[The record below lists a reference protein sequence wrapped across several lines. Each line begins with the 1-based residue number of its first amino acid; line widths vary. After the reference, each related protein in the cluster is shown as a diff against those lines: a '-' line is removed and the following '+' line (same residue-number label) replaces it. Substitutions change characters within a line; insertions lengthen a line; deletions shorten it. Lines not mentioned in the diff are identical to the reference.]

1 MQTGVLPPEP
11 GIDDR
16 VRVMSRHLDL
26 MVEVFGER
34 HGCVMFRKIGPW
46 YAKRFGPANE
56 FSKKI
61 VRMESRAQYL
71 EIVDAYLRWR
81 RQFCDESGQLLPRY
95 QLAPMVA
102 SFMREADDS
111 DGPASIRR
119 EAIPVPKGPVEVW

>member
-1 MQTGVLPPEP
+1 METGVLPPEP

-56 FSKKI
+56 FSKRI
-61 VRMESRAQYL
+61 VRLESRDQYL
-71 EIVDAYLRWR
+71 EIVAGYLAWR
-81 RQFCDESGQLLPRY
+81 RQFCDDSGELLPRY
-95 QLAPMVA
+95 RLAPMVA
-102 SFMREADDS
+102 SFMREDEGAET
-111 DGPASIRR
+111 PASARR